1 MLNLL
6 QRPVTQ
12 AVIWLAVLAF
22 LVAVAVYGLK
32 RLREEMD
39 DDQGAASES
48 LSKYREMHSQGGL
61 SDAEFR
67 TIKTAMGARIR
78 KESKDNGNQG

>member
-1 MLNLL
+1 MLDLL

-22 LVAVAVYGLK
+22 FVAVAVYGLK
-32 RLREEMD
+32 KLREQID
-39 DDQGAASES
+39 DDEGTASEL
-48 LSKYREMHSQGGL
+48 LSKYREMHSAGGL

-67 TIKTAMGARIR
+67 TIKTALGARIR
-78 KESKDNGNQG
+78 NESKDNGNQG